1 MKFVDDKVVIYS
13 SKQCAGSKVQTSYRF
28 SVGTVVLRPQKRGAT
43 TMFRHTERLK
53 GLYRDNRWS
62 KLHRNLTRTGTHG
75 FSARHYD
82 AALLGPLG
90 YTIVTR

>member
-1 MKFVDDKVVIYS
+1 
-13 SKQCAGSKVQTSYRF
+13 
-28 SVGTVVLRPQKRGAT
+28 
-43 TMFRHTERLK
+43 MFRHTERLK

>member
-1 MKFVDDKVVIYS
+1 MCRIKGPNKLWILGKHCGFK
-13 SKQCAGSKVQTSYRF
+13 AT
-28 SVGTVVLRPQKRGAT
+28 KRGAT